1 MGCDF
6 GLFDNGGAYGSDKPM
21 KFLEELAARRRFGM
35 KPGLETISCLLGRLG
50 NPEKNLKAIHIA
62 GTNGKGATAAIID
75 AALNEAGLTSGRYT
89 SPHLVK
95 LNERFFLTGEPANDE
110 DLEKIATL
118 VSQSATDIEELTF
131 FEALTAIAF
140 KYYAE
145 KKVDFLVLETGLGGR
160 LDATNVC
167 SPVLTV
173 ITKIGL
179 DHCDYLGDTVEK
191 IAAEKS
197 GIIKPQVPIILAKNE
212 DKVIEVVRK
221 IAAEKG
227 APFYYA
233 PDIVSEEEIP
243 IDFPLRGAF
252 NRENACTALA
262 ALKILSSI
270 TSNLQPT
277 TFNLLPSK
285 VDWPGRFQEIGRFI
299 VDGAHN
305 PPAAKAL
312 VETLEEEVDLIVG
325 FCGDKDIETVLKTLK
340 TRAKRAYAVKTV
352 NPRSISAEEL
362 AKRMRQLGFEVE
374 AKESLKA
381 AIESSQGKTLICG
394 SLFLAGEAI
403 VELGAYPWGK
413 ARFDDNEK
421 LSTL

>member
-1 MGCDF
+1 
-6 GLFDNGGAYGSDKPM
+6 M
-21 KFLEELAARRRFGM
+21 KFLEDLAARRRFGM
-35 KPGLETISCLLGRLG
+35 KPGLETISCLLGRMG
-50 NPEKNLKAIHIA
+50 NPEKNSKAIHIA

-75 AALNEAGLTSGRYT
+75 AALNEAGFVSGRYT

-95 LNERFFLTGEPANDE
+95 LNERFFLKGSPAEDS
-110 DLEKIATL
+110 DLERIATL
-118 VSQSATDIEELTF
+118 VAESAADMEELTF

-145 KKVDFLVLETGLGGR
+145 QKVDYLVLETGLGGR

-167 SPVLTV
+167 SPALTI

-212 DKVIEVVRK
+212 DKVIKVVRK

-233 PDIVSEEEIP
+233 PNIVSAAEIP
-243 IDFPLRGAF
+243 VDFPLKGAF
-252 NRENACTALA
+252 NRENALTALA
-262 ALKILSSI
+262 ALKVLSSI
-270 TSNLQPT
+270 TSN
-277 TFNLLPSK
+277 SK
-285 VDWPGRFQEIGRFI
+285 LCTLSSTLRVVWPGRFQEIDRFI

-312 VETLEEEVDLIVG
+312 VESLDEDVELIVG
-325 FCGDKDIETVLKTLK
+325 FCADKDIETVVKTLQP
-340 TRAKRAYAVKTV
+340 RVKRAYTVKTV
-352 NPRSISAEEL
+352 NPRSLSAEEL
-362 AKRMRQLGFEVE
+362 AKRMRDFGFEAE

-381 AIESSQGKTLICG
+381 AIESSRGKTLICG

-421 LSTL
+421 LSSL

>member
-1 MGCDF
+1 
-6 GLFDNGGAYGSDKPM
+6 M

-35 KPGLETISCLLGRLG
+35 KPGLDTISRLMETLG
-50 NPEKNLKAIHIA
+50 NPEKCLKAIHIA

-75 AALNEAGLTSGRYT
+75 AALNEAGLISGRYT

-95 LNERFFLTGEPANDE
+95 LNERFFLKGEPAE
-110 DLEKIATL
+110 DRALEEIATL
-118 VSQSATDIEELTF
+118 VSMSAADIEELTF

-145 KKVDFLVLETGLGGR
+145 QKVDYLVLETGLGGR

-167 SPVLTV
+167 SPALTI

-179 DHCDYLGDTVEK
+179 DHCDWLGDTIEK
-191 IAAEKS
+191 IATEKA
-197 GIIKPQVPIILAKNE
+197 GIIKPGVPIVLGKNDE
-212 DKVIEVVRK
+212 IVIKTIRK

-233 PDIVSEEEIP
+233 PDMVSAAEIP
-243 IDFPLRGAF
+243 LAFPLKGAF
-252 NRENACTALA
+252 NRENALTALA
-262 ALKILSSI
+262 ALKILSTT
-270 TSNLQPT
+270 TSN
-277 TFNLLPSK
+277 SK
-285 VDWPGRFQEIGRFI
+285 LCTLSSSLRVVWPGRFQEIGRFI

-312 VETLEEEVDLIVG
+312 VESLDEDVELIVG
-325 FCGDKDIETVLKTLK
+325 FCADKDIETVLKTLRPRVK
-340 TRAKRAYAVKTV
+340 KAYTVKTV
-352 NPRSISAEEL
+352 NPRSLAAEEL
-362 AKRMRQLGFEVE
+362 AKRMRSLGFDVE

-381 AIESSQGKTLICG
+381 AIESSRGKTLICG

-421 LSTL
+421 LSSL